1 MTHTFHIDGS
11 SQKAKALLEFLR
23 TLEFVKEVEQSDVVL
38 TDEQLRI
45 VEERRNNRLNG
56 TSTTQSWQDVK
67 GKLGQIDTGV

>member
-45 VEERRNNRLNG
+45 VEERRKNRLNG

-67 GKLGQIDTGV
+67 GNLGQIDTGL